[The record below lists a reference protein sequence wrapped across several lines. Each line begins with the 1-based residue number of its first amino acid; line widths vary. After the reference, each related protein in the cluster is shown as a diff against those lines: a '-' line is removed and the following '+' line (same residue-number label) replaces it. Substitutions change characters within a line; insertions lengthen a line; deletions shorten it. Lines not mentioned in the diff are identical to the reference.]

1 MRAVLTAAEMRQ
13 ADRRTIEEIGL
24 PGAVL
29 MENAGAAVARVILER
44 FPGARHPAV
53 LCGKGNNGGDGFA
66 AARRLLGLRPQVVL
80 LGARADMAGDAR
92 LHMGAYE
99 RSGGAF
105 TEVPDEAA
113 WPGARE
119 RLRGADL
126 LVDAL
131 LGTGLRK
138 EPGGVVGQAVAEIA
152 RRGEAGTPVVAVDIP
167 SGISS
172 DEGEVPGLAVTAS
185 VTVTF
190 GAPKYGHVLPP
201 ACDHIG
207 ELVVADIGITREV
220 IGQTGPRLFLLEAVD
235 AARAFPARAPDSH
248 KGTYGHVL
256 VVAGS
261 LGKTGA
267 AVLAASGALLT
278 GAGLVTVA
286 TAAPALPMVAGARPE
301 IMTEP
306 LAATASGGISRE
318 AVERAVSLAKKRDA
332 VVLGPGLGQD
342 PGTRDFIREFVRRCP
357 VPLLVDADGLNALA
371 PSASSRAAGALE
383 ALRRDS
389 PTVVTPHPGEMARL
403 AGLKSDEVQ
412 RRRLE
417 TARALAQETGALVVL
432 KGHRTLLVEAD
443 GRAAVNPTGNPGLAS
458 GGTGDVLAGMIGA
471 LLARHPAR
479 VAAAAGV
486 YLHGLAGDRA
496 AARRGRESLLAGD
509 VLDSIPEALQ
519 SLPAPGP
526 GDFSSAI
533 T

>member
-1 MRAVLTAAEMRQ
+1 LT
-13 ADRRTIEEIGL
+13 
-24 PGAVL
+24 
-29 MENAGAAVARVILER
+29 
-44 FPGARHPAV
+44 
-53 LCGKGNNGGDGFA
+53 
-66 AARRLLGLRPQVVL
+66 
-80 LGARADMAGDAR
+80 
-92 LHMGAYE
+92 
-99 RSGGAF
+99 
-105 TEVPDEAA
+105 
-113 WPGARE
+113 
-119 RLRGADL
+119 
-126 LVDAL
+126 
-131 LGTGLRK
+131 
-138 EPGGVVGQAVAEIA
+138 
-152 RRGEAGTPVVAVDIP
+152 
-167 SGISS
+167 
-172 DEGEVPGLAVTAS
+172 VTAS
-185 VTVTF
+185 LTVTF

-207 ELVVADIGITREV
+207 ELVVADIGITQAV
-220 IGQTGPRLFLLEAVD
+220 IGQSGPRLFLLEPTD
-235 AARAFPARAPDSH
+235 AAQAFPPRAPGSH

-261 LGKTGA
+261 VGKTGA
-267 AVLAASGALLT
+267 AVLAASGALLS

-306 LAATASGGISRE
+306 LAAAASGGISRE

-342 PGTRDFIREFVRRCP
+342 PGTRDFVREFVRRCP

-371 PSASSRAAGALE
+371 PSPSSRAAGALE
-383 ALRRDS
+383 ALRRDH

-403 AGLKSDEVQ
+403 SGLKSDEVQ
-412 RRRLE
+412 KRRLE

-432 KGHRTLLVEAD
+432 KGHRTLVVEAD

-486 YLHGLAGDRA
+486 YLHGLAGDVA

-509 VLDSIPEALQ
+509 VLECIPEALQ
-519 SLPAPGP
+519 SLLAPGP
-526 GDFSSAI
+526 GDPSSAI